1 MPGMPSADGKEGAMN
16 SRTEEILRIVSDW
29 KGSFCGAYSI
39 REDCKG
45 IAVKSTEHVHITPKK
60 DKPGLDIV
68 VDDGTRG
75 ETLSIPACVTHGDV
89 DDLVYNDFF
98 IGSDCDVTIVAGCG
112 VHTDNGEP
120 ARHNGIHRF
129 FIKDRS
135 KVVYLEKHVGLGRG
149 DGRKSIDPVT
159 EVEIGEDSTMEMETS
174 QIGGVT
180 DTERITRAKVGRGSS
195 FIVHERLLTEK
206 DQRAAT
212 EFSVDMDGE
221 GSSVDLISRS
231 VAKDGSHQ
239 TFHSVIRGNAAC
251 TGHSE
256 CDAIITGDATV
267 SASPQLDA
275 NCLDAALIH
284 EAAIG
289 KIAGEQ
295 LLKLRTF
302 GLTEEEAEERII
314 QGFLR

>member
-1 MPGMPSADGKEGAMN
+1 MN
-16 SRTEEILRIVSDW
+16 KTTEEILRIVSDW

-39 REDCKG
+39 REDGKG
-45 IAVKSTEHVHITPKK
+45 IARMSTEHVHITSKE

-68 VDDGTRG
+68 IDDGTKG
-75 ETLSIPACVTHGDV
+75 ESLAIPACVTHGDV

-98 IGSDCDVTIVAGCG
+98 IGNDCDVTIIAGCG
-112 VHTDNGEP
+112 VHTQTGEA
-120 ARHNGIHRF
+120 ARHSGIHRF

-135 KVVYLEKHVGLGRG
+135 KVRYLEKHIGLGNG
-149 DGRKSIDPVT
+149 TGEKSIDPVT
-159 EVEIGEDSTMEMETS
+159 EVVLGEDSLLDMETS

-180 DTERITRAKVGRGSS
+180 RTRRVTKGTVGKGSS
-195 FIVHERLLTEK
+195 LIVHERLMTEK
-206 DQRAAT
+206 DETAST

-231 VAKDGSHQ
+231 VAKDDSFQ
-239 TFHSVIRGNAAC
+239 EFRSVIHGNAPC
-251 TGHSE
+251 SGHSE
-256 CDAIITGDATV
+256 CDAIITGNGRV

-275 NCLDAALIH
+275 ACIDASLIH

-302 GLTEEEAEERII
+302 GLTEEEAEARII
-314 QGFLR
+314 EGFLR

>member
-1 MPGMPSADGKEGAMN
+1 MQST
-16 SRTEEILRIVSDW
+16 TEEILKIVSDW

-39 REDCKG
+39 REDGKG
-45 IAVKSTEHVHITPKK
+45 IARMSTEHVHIEPKK
-60 DKPGLDIV
+60 DKPGLDIT

-75 ETLSIPACVTHGDV
+75 ESLAIPACVTHGNV
-89 DDLVYNDFF
+89 DDLVYNDFY
-98 IGSDCDVTIVAGCG
+98 IGSDCDVTIIAGCG

-135 KVVYLEKHVGLGRG
+135 RVKYIEKHVGLGKG
-149 DGRKSIDPVT
+149 MGRKSIDPVT
-159 EVEIGEDSTMEMETS
+159 DITLGEDSTMEMDTS

-180 DTERITRAKVGRGSS
+180 DSRRVTRGVVGKGSS
-195 FIVHERLLTEK
+195 LIIHERLLTEK
-206 DQRAAT
+206 SQSATT
-212 EFSVDMDGE
+212 EFSVDMNGAD
-221 GSSVDLISRS
+221 SSVDLISRS
-231 VAKDGSHQ
+231 VAKDESHQ
-239 TFHSVIRGNAAC
+239 SYHSVIKGNARC

-256 CDAIITGDATV
+256 CDAIITGHGTV
-267 SASPQLDA
+267 SATPQLDA
-275 NCLDAALIH
+275 NDIDASLIH

-302 GLTEEEAEERII
+302 GLAEEEAEKEII
-314 QGFLR
+314 KGFLR

>member
-1 MPGMPSADGKEGAMN
+1 MN
-16 SRTEEILRIVSDW
+16 KTTEEILRIVSDW

-39 REDCKG
+39 REDGKG
-45 IAVKSTEHVHITPKK
+45 IARMSTEHVHITPKE

-68 VDDGTRG
+68 IDDGTKG
-75 ETLSIPACVTHGDV
+75 ESLAIPACVTHGDV

-98 IGSDCDVTIVAGCG
+98 IGNDCDVTIIAGCG
-112 VHTDNGEP
+112 VHTQTGEA
-120 ARHNGIHRF
+120 ARHSGIHRF

-135 KVVYLEKHVGLGRG
+135 KVRYLEKHIGLGNG
-149 DGRKSIDPVT
+149 TGEKSIDPVT
-159 EVEIGEDSTMEMETS
+159 EVVLGEDSLLDMETS

-180 DTERITRAKVGRGSS
+180 RTRRVTKGTVGKGSS
-195 FIVHERLLTEK
+195 LIVHERLMTEK
-206 DQRAAT
+206 DETAST

-231 VAKDGSHQ
+231 VAKDDSFQ
-239 TFHSVIRGNAAC
+239 EFRSVIHGNAPC
-251 TGHSE
+251 SGHSE
-256 CDAIITGDATV
+256 CDAIITGNGRA

-275 NCLDAALIH
+275 ACIDASLIH

-302 GLTEEEAEERII
+302 GLTEEEAEARII
-314 QGFLR
+314 EGFLR

>member
-1 MPGMPSADGKEGAMN
+1 MN
-16 SRTEEILRIVSDW
+16 KTTEEILRIVSDW

-39 REDCKG
+39 REDGKG
-45 IAVKSTEHVHITPKK
+45 IARMSTEHVHITPKE

-68 VDDGTRG
+68 IDDGTKG
-75 ETLSIPACVTHGDV
+75 ESLAIPACVTHGDV

-98 IGSDCDVTIVAGCG
+98 IGNDCDVTIIAGCG
-112 VHTDNGEP
+112 VLTQTGEA
-120 ARHNGIHRF
+120 ARHSGIHRF

-135 KVVYLEKHVGLGRG
+135 KVRYLEKHIGLGNG
-149 DGRKSIDPVT
+149 TGEKSIDPVT
-159 EVEIGEDSTMEMETS
+159 EVVLGEDSLLDMETS

-180 DTERITRAKVGRGSS
+180 RTRRVTKGTVGKGSS
-195 FIVHERLLTEK
+195 LIVHERLMTEK
-206 DQRAAT
+206 DETAST

-231 VAKDGSHQ
+231 VAKDDSFQ
-239 TFHSVIRGNAAC
+239 EFRSVIHGNAPC
-251 TGHSE
+251 SGHSE
-256 CDAIITGDATV
+256 CDAIITGNGRV

-275 NCLDAALIH
+275 ACIDASLIH

-302 GLTEEEAEERII
+302 GLTEEEAEARII
-314 QGFLR
+314 EGFLR

>member
-1 MPGMPSADGKEGAMN
+1 MN
-16 SRTEEILRIVSDW
+16 KTTEEILRIVSDW

-39 REDCKG
+39 REDGKG
-45 IAVKSTEHVHITPKK
+45 IARMSTEHVHITPKE

-68 VDDGTRG
+68 IDDGTKG
-75 ETLSIPACVTHGDV
+75 ESLAIPACVTHGDV

-98 IGSDCDVTIVAGCG
+98 IGNDCDVTIIAGCG
-112 VHTDNGEP
+112 VHTQTGEA
-120 ARHNGIHRF
+120 ARHSGIHRF

-135 KVVYLEKHVGLGRG
+135 KVRYLEKHIGLGNG
-149 DGRKSIDPVT
+149 TGEKSIDPVT
-159 EVEIGEDSTMEMETS
+159 EVVLGEDSLLDMETS

-180 DTERITRAKVGRGSS
+180 RTRRVTKGTVGKGSS
-195 FIVHERLLTEK
+195 LIVHERLMTEK
-206 DQRAAT
+206 DETAST

-231 VAKDGSHQ
+231 VAKDDSFQ
-239 TFHSVIRGNAAC
+239 EFRSVIHGNAPC
-251 TGHSE
+251 SGHSE
-256 CDAIITGDATV
+256 CDAIITGNGRV

-275 NCLDAALIH
+275 ACIDASLIH

-302 GLTEEEAEERII
+302 GLTEEEAEARII
-314 QGFLR
+314 EGFLR

>member
-1 MPGMPSADGKEGAMN
+1 MN
-16 SRTEEILRIVSDW
+16 KTTEEILRIVSDW

-39 REDCKG
+39 REDGKG
-45 IAVKSTEHVHITPKK
+45 IARMSTEHVHITPKE
-60 DKPGLDIV
+60 DKPGLNIV
-68 VDDGTRG
+68 IDDGTKG
-75 ETLSIPACVTHGDV
+75 ESLAIPACVTHGDV

-98 IGSDCDVTIVAGCG
+98 IGNDCDVTIIAGCG
-112 VHTDNGEP
+112 VHTQTGEA
-120 ARHNGIHRF
+120 ARHSGIHRF

-135 KVVYLEKHVGLGRG
+135 KVRYLEKHIGLGNG
-149 DGRKSIDPVT
+149 TGEKSIDPVT
-159 EVEIGEDSTMEMETS
+159 EVVLGEDSLLDMETS

-180 DTERITRAKVGRGSS
+180 RTRRVTKGTVGKGSS
-195 FIVHERLLTEK
+195 LIVHERLMTEK
-206 DQRAAT
+206 DETAST

-231 VAKDGSHQ
+231 VAKDDSFQ
-239 TFHSVIRGNAAC
+239 EFRSVIHGNAPC
-251 TGHSE
+251 SGHSE
-256 CDAIITGDATV
+256 CDAIITGNGRV

-275 NCLDAALIH
+275 ACIDASLIH

-302 GLTEEEAEERII
+302 GLTEEEAEARII
-314 QGFLR
+314 EGFLR

>member
-1 MPGMPSADGKEGAMN
+1 MN
-16 SRTEEILRIVSDW
+16 KTTEEILRIVSDW

-39 REDCKG
+39 REDGKG
-45 IAVKSTEHVHITPKK
+45 IARMSTEHVHITPKE

-68 VDDGTRG
+68 IDDGTKG
-75 ETLSIPACVTHGDV
+75 ESLAIPACVTHGDV

-98 IGSDCDVTIVAGCG
+98 IGNDCDVTIIAGCG
-112 VHTDNGEP
+112 VHTQTGEA
-120 ARHNGIHRF
+120 ARHSGIHRF

-135 KVVYLEKHVGLGRG
+135 KVRYLEKHIGLGNG
-149 DGRKSIDPVT
+149 TGEKSIDPVT
-159 EVEIGEDSTMEMETS
+159 EVVLGEDSLLDMETS

-180 DTERITRAKVGRGSS
+180 RTRRVTKGIVGKGSS
-195 FIVHERLLTEK
+195 LIVHERLMTEK
-206 DQRAAT
+206 DETAST

-231 VAKDGSHQ
+231 VAKDDSFQ
-239 TFHSVIRGNAAC
+239 EFRSVIHGNAPC
-251 TGHSE
+251 SGHSE
-256 CDAIITGDATV
+256 CDAIITGNGRV

-275 NCLDAALIH
+275 ACIDASLIH

-302 GLTEEEAEERII
+302 GLTEEEAEARII
-314 QGFLR
+314 EGFLR

>member
-1 MPGMPSADGKEGAMN
+1 MN
-16 SRTEEILRIVSDW
+16 KTTEEILRIVSDW

-39 REDCKG
+39 REDGKG
-45 IAVKSTEHVHITPKK
+45 IARMSTEHVHITPKE

-68 VDDGTRG
+68 IDDGTRG
-75 ETLSIPACVTHGDV
+75 ESLAIPACVTHGDV

-98 IGSDCDVTIVAGCG
+98 IGNDCDVTIIAGCG
-112 VHTDNGEP
+112 VHTQTGEA
-120 ARHNGIHRF
+120 ARHSGIHRF

-135 KVVYLEKHVGLGRG
+135 KVRYLEKHIGLGNG
-149 DGRKSIDPVT
+149 TGEKSIDPVI
-159 EVEIGEDSTMEMETS
+159 EVVLGEDSLLDMETS

-180 DTERITRAKVGRGSS
+180 RTRRVTKGIVGKGSS
-195 FIVHERLLTEK
+195 LIVHERLMTEK
-206 DQRAAT
+206 DETAST
-212 EFSVDMDGE
+212 EFSVDMNGE

-231 VAKDGSHQ
+231 VAKDDSFQ
-239 TFHSVIRGNAAC
+239 DFRSVIHGNAPC
-251 TGHSE
+251 SGHSE
-256 CDAIITGDATV
+256 CDAIITGNGRV

-275 NCLDAALIH
+275 ACIDASLIH

-302 GLTEEEAEERII
+302 GLTEEEAEARII
-314 QGFLR
+314 EGFLR

>member
-1 MPGMPSADGKEGAMN
+1 MN
-16 SRTEEILRIVSDW
+16 KTTEEILRIVSDW

-39 REDCKG
+39 REDGKG
-45 IAVKSTEHVHITPKK
+45 IARMSTEHVHITPKE

-68 VDDGTRG
+68 IDDGTKG
-75 ETLSIPACVTHGDV
+75 ESLAIPACVTHGDV

-98 IGSDCDVTIVAGCG
+98 IGNDCDVTIIAGCG
-112 VHTDNGEP
+112 VHTQTGEA
-120 ARHNGIHRF
+120 ARHSGIHRF

-135 KVVYLEKHVGLGRG
+135 KVRYLEKHIGLGNG
-149 DGRKSIDPVT
+149 TGEKSVDPVT
-159 EVEIGEDSTMEMETS
+159 EVVLGEDSLLEMETS

-180 DTERITRAKVGRGSS
+180 RTRRVTKGIVGKGSS
-195 FIVHERLLTEK
+195 LIVHERLMTEK
-206 DQRAAT
+206 DETAST
-212 EFSVDMDGE
+212 EFSVDMNGE

-231 VAKDGSHQ
+231 VAKDDSFQ
-239 TFHSVIRGNAAC
+239 EFRSVIHGNAPC
-251 TGHSE
+251 SGHSE
-256 CDAIITGDATV
+256 CDAIITGNGRV

-275 NCLDAALIH
+275 ACIDASLIH

-302 GLTEEEAEERII
+302 GLTEEEAEARII
-314 QGFLR
+314 EGFLR

>member
-1 MPGMPSADGKEGAMN
+1 MN
-16 SRTEEILRIVSDW
+16 KTTEEILRIVSDW

-39 REDCKG
+39 REDGKG
-45 IAVKSTEHVHITPKK
+45 IARMSTEHVHITPKE

-68 VDDGTRG
+68 IDDGTKG
-75 ETLSIPACVTHGDV
+75 ESLAIPACVTHGDV

-98 IGSDCDVTIVAGCG
+98 IGNDCDVTIIAGCG
-112 VHTDNGEP
+112 VHTQTGEA
-120 ARHNGIHRF
+120 ARHSGIHRF

-135 KVVYLEKHVGLGRG
+135 KVRYLEKHIGLGNG
-149 DGRKSIDPVT
+149 TGEKSIDPVT
-159 EVEIGEDSTMEMETS
+159 EVVLGEDSLLDMETS

-180 DTERITRAKVGRGSS
+180 RTRRVTKGTVGKGSS
-195 FIVHERLLTEK
+195 LIVHERLMTEK
-206 DQRAAT
+206 DETAST

-231 VAKDGSHQ
+231 VAKDDSFQ
-239 TFHSVIRGNAAC
+239 DFRSVIHGNAPC
-251 TGHSE
+251 SGHSE
-256 CDAIITGDATV
+256 CDAIITGNGRV

-275 NCLDAALIH
+275 ACIDASLIH

-302 GLTEEEAEERII
+302 GLTEEEAEARII
-314 QGFLR
+314 EGFLR

>member
-1 MPGMPSADGKEGAMN
+1 MN
-16 SRTEEILRIVSDW
+16 STTEEILSIVSDW

-39 REDCKG
+39 REDGKSIG
-45 IAVKSTEHVHITPKK
+45 RVSTEHVHINAKK
-60 DKPGLDIV
+60 DKPGLDIII
-68 VDDGTRG
+68 DDGTKG
-75 ETLSIPACVTHGDV
+75 ESLAIPACVTHGDIN
-89 DDLVYNDFF
+89 DLVYNDFY
-98 IGSDCDVTIVAGCG
+98 IGDDCDVTIIAGCG

-135 KVVYLEKHVGLGRG
+135 HVKYLEKHVGTGKG
-149 DGRKSIDPVT
+149 NGQKSIDPVT
-159 EVEIGEDSTMEMETS
+159 EINLGEYSSMEMDTS

-180 DTERITRAKVGRGSS
+180 SSRRVTRGVVGKASS
-195 FIVHERLLTEK
+195 LIIHERLLTE
-206 DQRAAT
+206 DNQSATT
-212 EFSVDMDGE
+212 EFSVDMNGE
-221 GSSVDLISRS
+221 GSSIDLISRS
-231 VAKDGSHQ
+231 VAKDNSHQ
-239 TFHSVIRGNAAC
+239 SYHSVIKGNAAC

-256 CDAIITGDATV
+256 CDAIITGNGTV

-302 GLTEEEAEERII
+302 GLTGEEAEEKII

>member
-1 MPGMPSADGKEGAMN
+1 MN
-16 SRTEEILRIVSDW
+16 NTTAEILKIVSDW

-39 REDCKG
+39 REDG
-45 IAVKSTEHVHITPKK
+45 RSIDRMSSEHIHIEPKK
-60 DKPGLDIV
+60 DKPGLDII
-68 VDDGTRG
+68 VDDGTKG
-75 ETLSIPACVTHGDV
+75 ESLAIPACVTHGNV
-89 DDLVYNDFF
+89 DDLVYNDYY
-98 IGSDCDVTIVAGCG
+98 IGSDCDITIIAGCG

-129 FIKDRS
+129 FIKNGS
-135 KVVYLEKHVGLGRG
+135 SVKYLEKHIGLGKG

-159 EVEIGEDSTMEMETS
+159 EVNLGENSSMDMETS

-180 DTERITRAKVGRGSS
+180 DTRRITRGVVGKGSS
-195 FIVHERLLTEK
+195 LIIHERLLTEK
-206 DQRAAT
+206 NQTAVT
-212 EFSVDMDGE
+212 EFSVDMNGDD
-221 GSSVDLISRS
+221 SAIDLISRS
-231 VAKDGSHQ
+231 VAKDDSHQ
-239 TFHSVIRGNAAC
+239 SYHSVIRGNARC

-256 CDAIITGDATV
+256 CDAIITGHGTV

-275 NCLDAALIH
+275 NNIDASLIH

-302 GLTEEEAEERII
+302 GLTEEEAEEEII
-314 QGFLR
+314 KGFLR

>member
-1 MPGMPSADGKEGAMN
+1 MN
-16 SRTEEILRIVSDW
+16 KTTEEILRIVSDW

-39 REDCKG
+39 REDGKG
-45 IAVKSTEHVHITPKK
+45 IARMSTEHVHITPKE

-68 VDDGTRG
+68 IDDGTKG
-75 ETLSIPACVTHGDV
+75 ESLAIPACVTHGDV

-98 IGSDCDVTIVAGCG
+98 IGNDCDVTIIAGCG
-112 VHTDNGEP
+112 VHTQTGEA
-120 ARHNGIHRF
+120 ARHSGIHRF

-135 KVVYLEKHVGLGRG
+135 KVRYLEKHIGLGNG
-149 DGRKSIDPVT
+149 TGEKSIDPVT
-159 EVEIGEDSTMEMETS
+159 EVVLGEDSLLDMETS

-180 DTERITRAKVGRGSS
+180 RTRRVTKGIVGKGSS
-195 FIVHERLLTEK
+195 LIVHERLMTEK
-206 DQRAAT
+206 DETAST
-212 EFSVDMDGE
+212 EFSVDMNGE

-231 VAKDGSHQ
+231 VAKDDSFQ
-239 TFHSVIRGNAAC
+239 EFRSVIHGNAPC
-251 TGHSE
+251 SGHSE
-256 CDAIITGDATV
+256 CDAIITGNGRV

-275 NCLDAALIH
+275 ACIDASLIH

-302 GLTEEEAEERII
+302 GLTEEEAEARII
-314 QGFLR
+314 EGFLR

>member
-1 MPGMPSADGKEGAMN
+1 MN
-16 SRTEEILRIVSDW
+16 KTTEEILRIVSDW

-39 REDCKG
+39 REDGKG
-45 IAVKSTEHVHITPKK
+45 IARMSTEHVHITPKE

-68 VDDGTRG
+68 IDDGTKG
-75 ETLSIPACVTHGDV
+75 ESLAIPACVTHGDV

-98 IGSDCDVTIVAGCG
+98 IGNDCDVTIIAGCG
-112 VHTDNGEP
+112 VHTQTGEA
-120 ARHNGIHRF
+120 ARHSGIHRF

-135 KVVYLEKHVGLGRG
+135 KVRYLEKHIGLGKG
-149 DGRKSIDPVT
+149 TGEKSIDPVT
-159 EVEIGEDSTMEMETS
+159 EVVLGEDSLLDMETS

-180 DTERITRAKVGRGSS
+180 RTRRVTKGIVGKGSS
-195 FIVHERLLTEK
+195 LIVHERLMTEK
-206 DQRAAT
+206 DETAST
-212 EFSVDMDGE
+212 EFSVDMNGE

-231 VAKDGSHQ
+231 VAKDDSFQ
-239 TFHSVIRGNAAC
+239 DFRSVIHGNAPC
-251 TGHSE
+251 SGHSE
-256 CDAIITGDATV
+256 CDAIITGNGRV

-275 NCLDAALIH
+275 ACIDASLIH

-302 GLTEEEAEERII
+302 GLTEEEAEARII
-314 QGFLR
+314 EGFLR

>member
-1 MPGMPSADGKEGAMN
+1 MN
-16 SRTEEILRIVSDW
+16 KTTEEILRIVSDW

-39 REDCKG
+39 REDGKG
-45 IAVKSTEHVHITPKK
+45 IARMSTEHVHITPKE

-68 VDDGTRG
+68 IDDGTKG
-75 ETLSIPACVTHGDV
+75 ESLAIPACVTHGDV

-98 IGSDCDVTIVAGCG
+98 IGNDCDVTIIAGCG
-112 VHTDNGEP
+112 VHTQTGEA
-120 ARHNGIHRF
+120 ARHSGIHRF

-135 KVVYLEKHVGLGRG
+135 KVRYLEKHIGLGNG
-149 DGRKSIDPVT
+149 TGEKSIDPVT
-159 EVEIGEDSTMEMETS
+159 EVVLGEDSLLDMETS

-180 DTERITRAKVGRGSS
+180 RTRRVTKGTVGKGSS
-195 FIVHERLLTEK
+195 LIVHERLMTEK
-206 DQRAAT
+206 DETAST

-231 VAKDGSHQ
+231 VAKDDSFQ
-239 TFHSVIRGNAAC
+239 EFRSVIHGNAPC
-251 TGHSE
+251 SGHSE
-256 CDAIITGDATV
+256 CDAIITGNGRV

-275 NCLDAALIH
+275 ACIDASLIH

-295 LLKLRTF
+295 LRKLRTF
-302 GLTEEEAEERII
+302 GLTEEEAEARII
-314 QGFLR
+314 EGFLR

>member
-1 MPGMPSADGKEGAMN
+1 MN
-16 SRTEEILRIVSDW
+16 STTEEILKIVSDW

-39 REDCKG
+39 REDGKG
-45 IAVKSTEHVHITPKK
+45 IARMSTEHIHITPKE

-68 VDDGTRG
+68 IDDGTKG
-75 ETLSIPACVTHGDV
+75 ESLSIPACVTHGDV
-89 DDLVYNDFF
+89 DDLVYNDFY

-135 KVVYLEKHVGLGRG
+135 HVRYLETHVGLGKGSG
-149 DGRKSIDPVT
+149 DKSIDPVT
-159 EVEIGEDSTMEMETS
+159 EVFLGEDSVMEMDTS

-180 DTERITRAKVGRGSS
+180 KAKRVTNGTVGKNSS
-195 FIVHERLLTEK
+195 FIIHERLLTEK
-206 DQRAAT
+206 NQVAET
-212 EFSVDMDGE
+212 EFDVDMQGD

-231 VAKDGSHQ
+231 VAKDDSAQ
-239 TFHSVIRGNAAC
+239 SYHSVIRGNARC

-256 CDAIITGDATV
+256 CDAILTGHGRV

-275 NCLDAALIH
+275 ACLDAALIH

-295 LLKLRTF
+295 LLKLETF
-302 GLTEEEAEERII
+302 GLTEAEAEERII
-314 QGFLR
+314 KGFLK